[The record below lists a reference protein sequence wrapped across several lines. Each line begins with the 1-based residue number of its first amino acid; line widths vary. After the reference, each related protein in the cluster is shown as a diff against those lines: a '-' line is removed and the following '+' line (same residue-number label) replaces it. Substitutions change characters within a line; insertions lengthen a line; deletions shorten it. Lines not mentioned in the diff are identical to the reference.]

1 MPRMWK
7 SNFFYWA
14 HWRSPIHTCLEKTPL
29 LQGLFLLIWELNER
43 AKKNVDEMKQSPSHT
58 KQIAHLI
65 KEENNFSLQTFET
78 IG

>member
-1 MPRMWK
+1 MK
-7 SNFFYWA
+7 
-14 HWRSPIHTCLEKTPL
+14 E
-29 LQGLFLLIWELNER
+29 Q
-43 AKKNVDEMKQSPSHT
+43 KKNVDEMKQSPSHT